1 MEDCLRGGEPEEQE
15 FLDKSPTI
23 TARPIVFPDR
33 DRDFLE
39 GGQVLEQGK
48 RNTDGGGE
56 GGGEIIED
64 PDSAVG
70 LLNI

>member
-1 MEDCLRGGEPEEQE
+1 MDGEPEEQE

-33 DRDFLE
+33 DFLE
-39 GGQVLEQGK
+39 EGQVLEQGK

-56 GGGEIIED
+56 GGGEILQD

-70 LLNI
+70 LLKI

>member
-1 MEDCLRGGEPEEQE
+1 MEGCLRGGEPKEQVL
-15 FLDKSPTI
+15 LDRSPTI
-23 TARPIVFPDR
+23 TACPIVFPDR

-48 RNTDGGGE
+48 KNTDGGE
-56 GGGEIIED
+56 GGGEIIQD
-64 PDSAVG
+64 SDSAMG